1 MQTIEYKIKK
11 GNKSEKRELQLIEI
25 GWSEFC
31 KSTDLAIKISQPNGS
46 QFTDIANFVM
56 LYTGKSEQDMMSWK
70 NNCKNQADFI
80 NEVSEAFFAIS
91 KYVESKK
98 K

>member
-1 MQTIEYKIKK
+1 
-11 GNKSEKRELQLIEI
+11 
-25 GWSEFC
+25 
-31 KSTDLAIKISQPNGS
+31 
-46 QFTDIANFVM
+46 M
-56 LYTGKSEQDMMSWK
+56 LYTGKSDQDMMNWK